1 MSIRER
7 RLKDGTMV
15 FDAVLEYG
23 KKPDGTRDRQV
34 KTFGTRK
41 EAEAEERRAA
51 IIRRALKSRTGRILL
66 RHWKTCGIRSR
77 LRVCKLG

>member
-7 RLKDGTMV
+7 RLKDGTRV

-23 KKPDGTRDRQV
+23 KKPDGTSDRQV

-51 IIRRALKSRTGRILL
+51 IIRRALKNM
-66 RHWKTCGIRSR
+66 R
-77 LRVCKLG
+77 LSVAVIPYPD